1 MIVIFVMSNVITRYN
16 LVGIFKVLFYFD
28 YLFFILRTQ
37 VSAIETHG
45 GLGRGRGIYET
56 VTKVL
61 SAEDDPMLYPFL
73 PYATAR
79 YTPATISWTR
89 TELI

>member
-1 MIVIFVMSNVITRYN
+1 MIVIFAMSNVITRYN
-16 LVGIFKVLFYFD
+16 LVGIFEVLFYFN
-28 YLFFILRTQ
+28 YLFFIWRTQ

-45 GLGRGRGIYET
+45 DSGVYAP

-61 SAEDDPMLYPFL
+61 SAEDDPMLYQFL

-79 YTPATISWTR
+79 GTPATISACSASMD
-89 TELI
+89 

>member
-1 MIVIFVMSNVITRYN
+1 MA
-16 LVGIFKVLFYFD
+16 
-28 YLFFILRTQ
+28 Q
-37 VSAIETHG
+37 VSAIETQG
-45 GLGRGRGIYET
+45 WGRYET

-79 YTPATISWTR
+79 DTPATISACSASMD
-89 TELI
+89 

>member
-1 MIVIFVMSNVITRYN
+1 MIVIFVVSNVITRYN
-16 LVGIFKVLFYFD
+16 LVGIFEVLFYFD
-28 YLFFILRTQ
+28 YLFFILRTR
-37 VSAIETHG
+37 VSAIEKHG
-45 GLGRGRGIYET
+45 TREGRGIYET

-79 YTPATISWTR
+79 DTPATISWTR